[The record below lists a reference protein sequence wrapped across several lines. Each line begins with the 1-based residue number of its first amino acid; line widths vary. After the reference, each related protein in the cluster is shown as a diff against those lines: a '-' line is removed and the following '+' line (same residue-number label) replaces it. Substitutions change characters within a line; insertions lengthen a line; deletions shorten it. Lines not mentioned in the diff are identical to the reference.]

1 MSDYFSYEEK
11 ERVRDLHEREK
22 HFNKLKKADMVE
34 KAVEVEKGWMVRRDD
49 GMFFAMED
57 YKGCAV
63 FCDNFNIFNGVM
75 NTKKE
80 CKNIIKF
87 YNLQNCK
94 PVKVEIRVVGG
105 EDE

>member
-1 MSDYFSYEEK
+1 MSKVK
-11 ERVRDLHEREK
+11 ECY
-22 HFNKLKKADMVE
+22 NKECNYCINNKCNAK
-34 KAVEVEKGWMVRRDD
+34 EVEKGWMVRRDD
-49 GMFFAMED
+49 GMFFAMKD

-94 PVKVEIRVVGG
+94 PVKVEIRVIG
-105 EDE
+105 E